1 MAKLVILGGGVA
13 GQTAALHA
21 KKKLGNKHD
30 VIVITPNSNWN
41 WIPSNIWVGVGFMKK
56 EDVIF
61 PLKPIYKK
69 TGIVYYQAK
78 ATCIHPEGDTNTNSP
93 YVTIE
98 YTSDI
103 KKGETEKVYFDFL
116 MNATG
121 PKLKFEATK
130 GLGPELNSQSVCT
143 ASHAE
148 SASSALN
155 ELIEQMKKGDR
166 KDIVIGTG
174 HGNCTCQGAA
184 FEYIFNVEYLLRK
197 NNVRDKANLV
207 WFSNEAELGDFGMGG
222 MHMKRGGYIT
232 HSRVFTESL
241 YTERN
246 ISWITKAH
254 AIEVNKN
261 EINYETLEGEF
272 KSQKFDFSMLI
283 PPFSG
288 VGISAKNK
296 ANEDITAELF
306 APNGFMYVDADYSKK
321 NYEDWSPS
329 DWPST
334 YQSPKYP
341 NIFAVGI
348 AFAPPHSIS
357 KPMHS
362 PNGTAIFPTPPR
374 TGMPSGVM
382 AREVAFSIV
391 DMITGKSEKPTR
403 KASMSNMGA
412 ACIASAGAGL
422 FNGTAASMTMYP
434 IIPDFNKYPDT
445 GRSLSY
451 TSGEIGLAGHWIKH
465 FLHFA
470 FMYKAKAN
478 PFWRIVPE

>member
-1 MAKLVILGGGVA
+1 MAKLLILGGGVA

-21 KKKLGNKHD
+21 KKQLGSKHD
-30 VIVITPNSNWN
+30 VIVVTPNSNWN

-56 EDVIF
+56 EEVIF
-61 PLKPIYKK
+61 PLEPVYKK
-69 TGIVYYQAK
+69 TGIVYHQAK
-78 ATCIHPEGDTNTNSP
+78 ALSINPEGDSNTKTP

-98 YTSDI
+98 YTSDE
-103 KKGETEKVYFDFL
+103 KKGILEKVHYDYL
-116 MNATG
+116 INATG

-130 GLGPELNSQSVCT
+130 GLGPEYYSHSVCT

-148 SASSALN
+148 EASQALAEMISA
-155 ELIEQMKKGDR
+155 MKKGD
-166 KDIVIGTG
+166 KKTIVIGTG

-184 FEYIFNVEYLLRK
+184 FEYIFNVEYALRK
-197 NNVRDKANLV
+197 HNVRDKAEVIWL
-207 WFSNEAELGDFGMGG
+207 SNEAELGDFGMGG
-222 MHMKRGGYIT
+222 MHMQRGGYIT

-246 ISWITKAH
+246 IDWITKAH
-254 AIEVNKN
+254 VNEVSKN
-261 EINYETLEGEF
+261 ELSYETLDGEN
-272 KSQKFDFSMLI
+272 KTQKFDFSMLI

-288 VGISAKNK
+288 VGMKAYDKNG
-296 ANEDITAELF
+296 EDISNKLF
-306 APNGFMYVDADYSKK
+306 APNGFMYVDADYSQKK
-321 NYEDWSPS
+321 YEEWTPS
-329 DWPST
+329 DWPKN
-334 YQSPKYP
+334 YQSPHYK

-348 AFAPPHSIS
+348 AFAPPHAIS
-357 KPMHS
+357 KPMFS
-362 PNGTAIFPTPPR
+362 PNGTPIFPTPPR

-391 DMITGKSEKPTR
+391 DMIKGKSDKPTR
-403 KASMSNMGA
+403 EASMSNMGA

-422 FNGTAASMTMYP
+422 LNGTAASMTMYP
-434 IIPDFNKYPDT
+434 IIPDFDKYPDT
-445 GRSLSY
+445 GRSLRY

-470 FMYKAKAN
+470 FIYKAKAN